1 MSDVELE
8 ICPPHS
14 GERLVLLDREQ
25 RLRLSEER
33 GRLVTD
39 WTRRRRDERGNE
51 EAHICI
57 EESRTDGLFQTLLE
71 LASSHVAETARRQHS
86 SLNDRGWL
94 GTLRDQLQATLRH
107 HPIERQ
113 VVALR
118 AELQRAEAEAER
130 ARAALAK
137 AQAGSPTT
145 PEQAK
150 AAWQPWSYPQPG
162 KQ

>member
-1 MSDVELE
+1 M
-8 ICPPHS
+8 
-14 GERLVLLDREQ
+14 RRA
-25 RLRLSEER
+25 
-33 GRLVTD
+33 GRTASSKPFWNLP
-39 WTRRRRDERGNE
+39 
-51 EAHICI
+51 
-57 EESRTDGLFQTLLE
+57 
-71 LASSHVAETARRQHS
+71 SSHVAETARRQHS

-118 AELQRAEAEAER
+118 AELQRAEAEAEQ

-137 AQAGSPTT
+137 AQIGSPIT

-150 AAWQPWSYPQPG
+150 AAGEQGEWGPLVALVLAGSERAKEEAARALRNLAKFDG
-162 KQ
+162 EERRGLRAGFAKGDG